1 MNKNN
6 IIPYRPDLK
15 KLARELRKNMT
26 LSEVMLWNKIRRRQL
41 GYQFHRQVPMLD
53 YITDF
58 YCHKLHFAIEV
69 DGKIHDHPEISI
81 NDMDRQQKLETL
93 GVQFLRFKNQQI
105 KHDIDFVIQ
114 EIEDWINLNS

>member
-1 MNKNN
+1 
-6 IIPYRPDLK
+6 
-15 KLARELRKNMT
+15 
-26 LSEVMLWNKIRRRQL
+26 
-41 GYQFHRQVPMLD
+41 MLD